1 MKHCP
6 NCRTR
11 YTDDTLRFCLQDGT
25 PLAADSEQLPPTAAF
40 GETETE
46 TVISPRQVE
55 RLPVDAPENYATNR
69 LQNPEIVYAP
79 TETAAPPRKSRTLPI
94 VLLTAFVTL
103 LLLGAGG
110 IGAWLYLRNNQNEV
124 AKNSAVVNQSTNAN
138 SNSKANAKISPSPT
152 ATPKNQENAN
162 AANAVETPTPVAVNI
177 AQVKKEVSGR
187 VNSWIDLTESRDIN
201 EYMNLYA
208 GTVDYYNKS
217 SVSAATIRN
226 DKQRAFESFDSIQMN
241 ISNLIVTPDA
251 TGERATA
258 VFDKEWVF
266 EGEEKYSA
274 GKVQSQLQLKKINN
288 QWLIV
293 GERDLK
299 VYYTE

>member
-6 NCRTR
+6 NCQTR

-25 PLAADSEQLPPTAAF
+25 PLADDSEEMPPTVAF

-55 RLPVDAPENYATNR
+55 RLPVDAPNWEQSRETG
-69 LQNPEIVYAP
+69 VSP
-79 TETAAPPRKSRTLPI
+79 TQTGPPRKSKTLPI

-110 IGAWLYLRNNQNEV
+110 IGAWLYLRNQRNNQNEI
-124 AKNSAVVNQSTNAN
+124 AKNSAAN
-138 SNSKANAKISPSPT
+138 SQIANTNSNLKANAKNSPSPT
-152 ATPKNQENAN
+152 ATPKNQDNSN
-162 AANAVETPTPVAVNI
+162 ANAVETPTPVAVNV

-187 VNSWIDLTESRDIN
+187 INSWIDLTESRNIN

-217 SVSAATIRN
+217 NVSAAAIRN
-226 DKQRAFESFDSIQMN
+226 DKQRAFNSFDSIEMN
-241 ISNLIVTPDA
+241 ISNLSVTPDA

-266 EGEEKYSA
+266 QGEEKYSA
-274 GKVQSQLQLKKINN
+274 GKVQSQLQLRKINN

>member
-6 NCRTR
+6 NCQTR

-25 PLAADSEQLPPTAAF
+25 PLADDSEEILPTVAF
-40 GETETE
+40 GETET
-46 TVISPRQVE
+46 VFPPRQVE
-55 RLPVDAPENYATNR
+55 PLPVNLPETSASNWEQSRET
-69 LQNPEIVYAP
+69 PVSP
-79 TETAAPPRKSRTLPI
+79 TQIAPPRKSKTFLI
-94 VLLTAFVTL
+94 VLLTAFATL

-110 IGAWLYLRNNQNEV
+110 IGAWLYLRNNQNEI
-124 AKNSAVVNQSTNAN
+124 AKNTASNNQVVNTN
-138 SNSKANAKISPSPT
+138 SNPKSNVKNSPSPT
-152 ATPKNQENAN
+152 ATPKNQLDAN
-162 AANAVETPTPVAVNI
+162 AANAVESPAPVAVDV

-187 VNSWIDLTESRDIN
+187 INSWIALTESRNIN

-208 GTVDYYNKS
+208 GTVDYYNGKGIGAGS
-217 SVSAATIRN
+217 IRS
-226 DKQRAFESFDSIQMN
+226 DKQRAFNEFDSIEMN
-241 ISNLIVTPDA
+241 ISNLSITPDA
-251 TGERATA
+251 SGERATA

-274 GKVQSQLQLKKINN
+274 GKVQSQLQLRKING
-288 QWLIV
+288 QWLIT

>member
-6 NCRTR
+6 NCQTR

-25 PLAADSEQLPPTAAF
+25 PLVADAEQLPPTVAF
-40 GETETE
+40 GEAETE

-55 RLPVDAPENYATNR
+55 RLPVDAPQNYQTNR
-69 LQNPEIVYAP
+69 LQNPEIVHAP
-79 TETAAPPRKSRTLPI
+79 TETAAAPRKSKTLPI
-94 VLLTAFVTL
+94 VLATAFVTL

-138 SNSKANAKISPSPT
+138 ANAKANAKVSPSPT
-152 ATPKNQENAN
+152 ATPKNQENVN
-162 AANAVETPTPVAVNI
+162 AANALETPTPVAVNV
-177 AQVKKEVSGR
+177 AQVKKDVSGR
-187 VNSWIDLTESRDIN
+187 VNSWIDLTESRDID

-226 DKQRAFESFDSIQMN
+226 DKQRAFDSFDSIQID
-241 ISNLIVTPDA
+241 ISNLNVTPDA

-266 EGEEKYSA
+266 EGEDKYSA
-274 GKVQSQLQLKKINN
+274 GKVQSQLQLRKINN

>member
-6 NCRTR
+6 NCQTR
-11 YTDDTLRFCLQDGT
+11 YTDDTLRFCLQDGM
-25 PLAADSEQLPPTAAF
+25 PLVADSEVSQPTVAF
-40 GETETE
+40 GEAETE
-46 TVISPRQVE
+46 TVISPRKVE
-55 RLPVDAPENYATNR
+55 RLPIDVPENYATNR
-69 LQNPEIVYAP
+69 LQNSEIVYAP
-79 TETAAPPRKSRTLPI
+79 TEAAAPPRKSRTLPI
-94 VLLTAFVTL
+94 VLATAFVTL

-124 AKNSAVVNQSTNAN
+124 AKNSAVNQTANTN
-138 SNSKANAKISPSPT
+138 SNSKPNAKNSPSPT

-162 AANAVETPTPVAVNI
+162 AANAAASPTPVAVNV
-177 AQVKKEVSGR
+177 AQVKKDVSGR
-187 VNSWIDLTESRDIN
+187 INSWIDLTESRDID

-208 GTVDYYNKS
+208 GTVDYYSKS

-226 DKQRAFESFDSIQMN
+226 DKQRAFDSFDSIQIN
-241 ISNLIVTPDA
+241 ISNLNITPDA